1 MTKSKVVL
9 FVASAFVAGF
19 CHAASF
25 GPLTPSAKP
34 CEREYIWPEG
44 KMPDAQPHQIAAKT
58 GEKKMPGFKAD
69 DFRRP
74 YIDWYAPN
82 PECKTDLC
90 VMTISGGGFGSCCD
104 AARNHCFQSK
114 ASPGTG
120 SYTYLDRIWEFM
132 NHKGYNR

>member
-1 MTKSKVVL
+1 MRKSKVAL
-9 FVASAFVAGF
+9 FAAFVFAAGF

-74 YIDWYAPN
+74 YIVSKQIDFVKSRDRSCN
-82 PECKTDLC
+82 PG
-90 VMTISGGGFGSCCD
+90 SGHTSRR
-104 AARNHCFQSK
+104 AA
-114 ASPGTG
+114 G
-120 SYTYLDRIWEFM
+120 
-132 NHKGYNR
+132 

>member
-1 MTKSKVVL
+1 MTKSKVV
-9 FVASAFVAGF
+9 FFATAAFVVVCG
-19 CHAASF
+19 HASF

-34 CEREYIWPEG
+34 CEREYIWPDG

-58 GEKKMPGFKAD
+58 GEVKTPGFNAN

-90 VMTISGGGFGSCCD
+90 VVTVSGGGFGCCCD
-104 AARNHCFQSK
+104 AKRP
-114 ASPGTG
+114 ASV
-120 SYTYLDRIWEFM
+120 
-132 NHKGYNR
+132 